1 MGWTETARRRHDRRG
16 LRYASDCTGGEWAVI
31 APFLARTTKV
41 GRPRLHRAR
50 DLWNAIQ
57 YLAATRCQWAQ
68 LPLDFPPF
76 TTVQYHFYRMRQ
88 QPARCDQRGAGGW
101 STGRRG
107 PRGRTDRRHH
117 RQPVGEDHRSGR
129 AAWLR
134 CRQEGQRAQAAHCAD
149 IQDRDGAS
157 DLIERC
163 RDAYPSL
170 SRFFADGGYAG
181 QKLQNAIAHLDRLA
195 IEIVKRSDTG
205 RFVILP
211 RRWVVER
218 TIAWLNRCRRLAKGW
233 EATIASAEAW
243 LIIASIRRMMD
254 LPRLNGEAFA
264 QRDAVRS
271 NCAGLV

>member
-1 MGWTETARRRHDRRG
+1 MPAE
-16 LRYASDCTGGEWAVI
+16 DC
-31 APFLARTTKV
+31 
-41 GRPRLHRAR
+41 
-50 DLWNAIQ
+50 
-57 YLAATRCQWAQ
+57 
-68 LPLDFPPF
+68 
-76 TTVQYHFYRMRQ
+76 
-88 QPARCDQRGAGGW
+88 
-101 STGRRG
+101 
-107 PRGRTDRRHH
+107 
-117 RQPVGEDHRSGR
+117 
-129 AAWLR
+129 
-134 CRQEGQRAQAAHCAD
+134 RAQAAHCAD

-264 QRDAVRS
+264 QRDTVRS
-271 NCAGLV
+271 NCAGLL